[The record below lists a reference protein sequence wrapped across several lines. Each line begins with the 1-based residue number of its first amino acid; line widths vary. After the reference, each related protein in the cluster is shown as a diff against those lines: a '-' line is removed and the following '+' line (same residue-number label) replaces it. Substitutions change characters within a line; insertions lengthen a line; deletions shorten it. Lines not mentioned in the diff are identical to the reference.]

1 MFQEIDPHKIS
12 FNETREPASNDYV
25 VSVKYGKVLFKKTN
39 DEIDIPL
46 ISDFEGIDLKDLKYI
61 MTVEKSNFYIS
72 VEHIFTGYGIWQT
85 PWLTSS

>member
-39 DEIDIPL
+39 DKKWRYYP
-46 ISDFEGIDLKDLKYI
+46 
-61 MTVEKSNFYIS
+61 
-72 VEHIFTGYGIWQT
+72 
-85 PWLTSS
+85 SST

>member
-12 FNETREPASNDYV
+12 FSETRRPTSNDYV

-46 ISDFEGIDLKDLKYI
+46 VSDFEDIDLNGLKYL
-61 MTVEKSNFYIS
+61 MSVEDSNFYMNMEYIS
-72 VEHIFTGYGIWQT
+72 APGME
-85 PWLTSS
+85 